1 MVFILMVGMVMACCR
16 YAEFSAAMVGINETF
31 PHEQM
36 NRLLALL
43 QVIIMF
49 YRVGPIINWAE
60 VFGQYRYIS
69 IGQIDIGYWLN
80 GYQNCI
86 KWIISLILAQE
97 KNIDISKNIGIG

>member
-1 MVFILMVGMVMACCR
+1 MFFIVMVVMVMVCCR

-49 YRVGPIINWAE
+49 FSVLPILGLADI
-60 VFGQYRYIS
+60 FGKQIS
-69 IGQIDIGYWLN
+69 SVIGQMIMCYIGM
-80 GYQNCI
+80 G
-86 KWIISLILAQE
+86 ISE
-97 KNIDISKNIGIG
+97 PGIFCRKR

>member
-1 MVFILMVGMVMACCR
+1 MFCIVMVVMVMVCCR

-49 YRVGPIINWAE
+49 FSVLAILGLADI
-60 VFGQYRYIS
+60 FGKR
-69 IGQIDIGYWLN
+69 DHP
-80 GYQNCI
+80 
-86 KWIISLILAQE
+86 
-97 KNIDISKNIGIG
+97 

>member
-1 MVFILMVGMVMACCR
+1 LFCVVMVGMVMVCCR

-49 YRVGPIINWAE
+49 FRISPIVGLAGI
-60 VFGQYRYIS
+60 FDQK
-69 IGQIDIGYWLN
+69 
-80 GYQNCI
+80 QN
-86 KWIISLILAQE
+86 
-97 KNIDISKNIGIG
+97 